1 MPRPLITATTRR
13 LLPAGAAVRACE
25 PAPRLSLLPRLS
37 VLPRLGLLIAAWA
50 FTPVAR

>member
-1 MPRPLITATTRR
+1 MPSSLITATTRR

-25 PAPRLSLLPRLS
+25 PAS
-37 VLPRLGLLIAAWA
+37 RLGLLIAAWA

>member
-25 PAPRLSLLPRLS
+25 PAPRLSLLPRL
-37 VLPRLGLLIAAWA
+37 GLLIAAWA